1 MSAYS
6 PYGSYSS
13 LYTTSAPME
22 IGSGSFLSRPRY
34 ATMDSYNTT
43 SFPSWPR
50 RSSLSESEQAD
61 RPATSFLSDEDL
73 IFDTDPF
80 SEDDARSVSSSGS
93 GSCSPNQ
100 PTRYDAR
107 AEEEEARRQLQ
118 RQQKAALQRQA
129 LQMIQEEKER
139 RRAMR
144 QRQLQRRKSSGPS
157 NKSKTAGAAMDPIA
171 E

>member
-13 LYTTSAPME
+13 LHTTSAPME

-61 RPATSFLSDEDL
+61 HPATSFLSDEDL

-100 PTRYDAR
+100 PTRYDVR
-107 AEEEEARRQLQ
+107 AEEAEARRQLQ

-157 NKSKTAGAAMDPIA
+157 TKSKAAGAAMDPIA